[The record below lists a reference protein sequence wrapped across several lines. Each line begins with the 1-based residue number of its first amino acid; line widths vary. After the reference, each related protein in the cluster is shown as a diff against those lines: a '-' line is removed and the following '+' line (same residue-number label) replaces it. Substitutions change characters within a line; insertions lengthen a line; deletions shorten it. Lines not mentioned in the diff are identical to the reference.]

1 MFDESVRSPVVLQ
14 GWTTKMSYQKGEK
27 TFLAWLLCYQKGENT
42 FLAWLLCYQSNQRSG
57 LQIAS
62 WLFMYFLSNA

>member
-1 MFDESVRSPVVLQ
+1 MFDESVRSQVVLQ

-42 FLAWLLCYQSNQRSG
+42 FLAWLLCISLTKGQDFKLHHGYLCIS
-57 LQIAS
+57 
-62 WLFMYFLSNA
+62 

>member
-42 FLAWLLCYQSNQRSG
+42 FLAWLLCINLTKGQDFKLHHGYLCIS
-57 LQIAS
+57 
-62 WLFMYFLSNA
+62 